1 MTVKTDRLVTLFGGG
16 GFIGRYV
23 AQALFKAGAR
33 VRIAERE
40 PRRAFSLRPL
50 CGLGQIQFIRADID
64 REREV
69 AAAVAGADAVIN
81 LVGILK
87 GNFHAVHVRGAA
99 QRRRR
104 GRGSMAPHALVHL
117 SAIGA
122 DPESPSDYGRSK
134 GEGEAAVRAAFP
146 GATIIRPS
154 IVFGPEDNFVN
165 RFANMARLLPVVPVI
180 RGAWKLQPVFAADL
194 GKAIAAAALEPAA
207 HAGRT
212 YELGGPQVF
221 TMREFNDWICRAIGH
236 ESKAVIEVP
245 DAFARLGRAA
255 VRLGAGRAD
264 HLGPVAD
271 AADAT
276 MSRVARCP
284 ASRPSASVRRRWP
297 RWPKPGC
304 PIYRRHGRWAQP
316 PVLPRDRRPIE
327 LARDGRVDSRRAFRQ
342 GSALPIWRLPTDR
355 WPSG

>member
-23 AQALFKAGAR
+23 AQALFRAGAR

-40 PRRAFSLRPL
+40 PRRAFYLRPL

-64 REREV
+64 SERDV

-81 LVGILK
+81 LVGILN
-87 GNFHAVHVRGAA
+87 GNFHAVHVRGAGNVAAAAA
-99 QRRRR
+99 QH
-104 GRGSMAPHALVHL
+104 GVHALVHL

-134 GEGEAAVRAAFP
+134 GEGEATVRAAFP
-146 GATIIRPS
+146 GAAIIRPS
-154 IVFGPEDNFVN
+154 VVFGPEDNFVN

-180 RGAWKLQPVFAADL
+180 RGSWKLQPVFAADL

-212 YELGGPQVF
+212 FELGGPQVF

-245 DAFARLGRAA
+245 DAFARLGARLFGWAPGAPITWDQWLMLQTDNVANGALPGFEAFGIRPAPLAA
-255 VRLGAGRAD
+255 VAEAWL
-264 HLGPVAD
+264 
-271 AADAT
+271 
-276 MSRVARCP
+276 
-284 ASRPSASVRRRWP
+284 
-297 RWPKPGC
+297 
-304 PIYRRHGRWAQP
+304 PIYRRHGRWASSSP
-316 PVLPRDRRPIE
+316 
-327 LARDGRVDSRRAFRQ
+327 G
-342 GSALPIWRLPTDR
+342 
-355 WPSG
+355 